1 MGLYVQIFVHLMWGQ
16 THFVELFH
24 LLMEL
29 HHGLQRG
36 VLVGD
41 AGAVGG
47 GAQAA
52 LLVPRVPRHQP
63 LRHPLYVTPQGA
75 DTLTY

>member
-1 MGLYVQIFVHLMWGQ
+1 M
-16 THFVELFH
+16 FH

-52 LLVPRVPRHQP
+52 LLVPGVPRH
-63 LRHPLYVTPQGA
+63 
-75 DTLTY
+75 

>member
-1 MGLYVQIFVHLMWGQ
+1 MFVQFNVDSVIVA
-16 THFVELFH
+16 LFH

-52 LLVPRVPRHQP
+52 LLVPGVPRH
-63 LRHPLYVTPQGA
+63 
-75 DTLTY
+75 

>member
-1 MGLYVQIFVHLMWGQ
+1 M
-16 THFVELFH
+16 FH

-29 HHGLQRG
+29 HHGLERC

-63 LRHPLYVTPQGA
+63 LRHPLYVAPQGA
-75 DTLTY
+75 DAGSDQQQHHQPEGSLWMSGLKF